1 MSSSE
6 ENINDRRKR
15 ESELISYI
23 RQEQDSEKIKEA
35 LDELEELA
43 ELKRN

>member
-1 MSSSE
+1 MSLSE
-6 ENINDRRKR
+6 ENINNRGKR
-15 ESELISYI
+15 EVELFNYI
-23 RQEQDSEKIKEA
+23 RQEEDIEKIKEA